1 MDKKNIFAQFS
12 QIRNPLLVLVVTFLI
27 TAFTTFY
34 MYGRIMFLRREIKST
49 QDQNKIFG
57 DRVATLQI
65 IRPDIESDVAKVA
78 LISLPSQN
86 PSLFVISQINTFL
99 NEYSLSLTRLDL
111 NLLTNP
117 NPEETLFE
125 VSISFNV
132 EGSYQNISDFI
143 TKLGDITPLVNL
155 RQADISNSSE
165 SAEAII
171 ELSSFWSP
179 FPTELPPLTTSL
191 AGLTDEEKE
200 TLKSLSNFVSPTF
213 DESLSPRRY
222 DPRAN
227 PFNLDNNF
235 NPEEAL

>member
-49 QDQNKIFG
+49 QDQNKIFS
-57 DRVATLQI
+57 DRVSTLQI
-65 IRPDIESDVAKVA
+65 IRPDIESNAAKTA

-86 PSLFVISQINTFL
+86 PSLLVISQMNTL
-99 NEYSLSLTRLDL
+99 LDEYSLNLTRLDL

-117 NPEETLFE
+117 SPEETLFE

-132 EGSYQNISDFI
+132 DGSYQNISDFI

-155 RQADISNSSE
+155 RQADISNTGE

-179 FPTELPPLTTSL
+179 FPTQLPPLTTSL
-191 AGLTDEEKE
+191 TGLTDEEKE
-200 TLKSLSNFVSPTF
+200 ILKSISNFINPTF

-227 PFNLDNNF
+227 PFSPDDDF
-235 NPEEAL
+235 DPEEAL